1 MKKIIIIL
9 LISAIAQNIY
19 AQSPIEGVWEG
30 ILKSGLNNFSITFR
44 IKESN
49 NKLDV
54 SMDIPQQ
61 MLLNFKHVKAE
72 YTNDSLFISINSFN
86 AKYNS
91 AHKNDSLYGF
101 WQQNGISLPLN
112 MKKTSEYKALEINRP
127 QNPQPPFPYITEE
140 VSFFNKK
147 AKINLSG
154 TLTIPDTTDVWPCV
168 VLVSGSGAQNRD
180 EEIAMH
186 RPFAV
191 IADYFS
197 RNGIAVL
204 RYDDRGTAKS
214 KGNFATATTLDLSG
228 DAASAVEYVKKHPYI
243 NKKNIGIVGHSEG
256 GIIAV
261 MQAAK
266 NKSLNFIISMAGVA
280 IPCTQLLVIQ
290 NDKILEGYGANDDLR
305 DFFWNFNTAF
315 YNLVLTEPDLE
326 NLKTEAYKLLEET
339 SASLTEKQK
348 KEFGLSKTF
357 VNQMLIAA
365 SSPWMKYFL
374 SIVPSEYIKKIKI
387 NALAING
394 SKDTQV
400 PAEAN
405 IEAFKS
411 YFINYKGKKNDTHIF
426 KNLNHLFQPC
436 KTGMPDEYAMIE
448 TTISPEVLEYMCK
461 WIKSL
466 EK

>member
-1 MKKIIIIL
+1 MKRIIIIF
-9 LISAIAQNIY
+9 LISAIVQNICAQN
-19 AQSPIEGVWEG
+19 PIEGVWEG
-30 ILKSGLNNFSITFR
+30 VLKSGLNNLSITLR
-44 IKESN
+44 IKKN
-49 NKLDV
+49 NDKLDV
-54 SMDIPQQ
+54 SMDVPQQ
-61 MLLNFKHVKAE
+61 MLLNFKSIKSE
-72 YTNDSLFISINSFN
+72 YTADSLFISINSFN
-86 AKYNS
+86 AKYNAAYKS
-91 AHKNDSLYGF
+91 DSMYGF
-101 WQQNGISLPLN
+101 WEQNGISLPLN

-127 QNPQPPFPYITEE
+127 QNPQPPFPYIAKDI
-140 VSFFNKK
+140 SFFNKK
-147 AKINLSG
+147 AKIKLSG
-154 TLTIPDTTDVWPCV
+154 TLTIPDTTNIWSCV
-168 VLVSGSGAQNRD
+168 ILVSGSGAQNRD

-204 RYDDRGTAKS
+204 RYDDRGTALS
-214 KGNFATATTLDLSG
+214 EGNFATATTLDLSG
-228 DAASAVEYVKKHPYI
+228 DAASAVEYVKKLPYI

-280 IPCTQLLVIQ
+280 IPCTQLLVMQ

-315 YNLVLTEPDLE
+315 YNLILTEPNLE
-326 NLKTEAYKLLEET
+326 NLKSEAYKLFEET
-339 SASLTEKQK
+339 SASLTEEQK

-357 VNQMLIAA
+357 VNQMLMAA

-426 KNLNHLFQPC
+426 KNLNHIFQPC
-436 KTGMPDEYAMIE
+436 KTGLPDEYAMIE